1 MYSSCDTKWWI
12 AWAWIWRH
20 ETTSKR
26 KLAYEWP
33 TAHMSKNLIHNFVS
47 FLFLYFAAWE
57 FFFPL
62 HSIYLRNFW
71 KESKN
76 RLFLQ
81 FLMNFYFVARLPIK
95 PRRHILVYEK
105 RESNPYGHSC
115 PKDFLTTLAFIQAN
129 LTLKSL
135 WSGTF
140 QHHIG
145 NVAQLKPHSYFVHR
159 MP

>member
-1 MYSSCDTKWWI
+1 MYSSCNTKWWI

-33 TAHMSKNLIHNFVS
+33 TAHMSKNLIHNNVS
-47 FLFLYFAAWE
+47 FLFFIFCCLGI
-57 FFFPL
+57 FFPL

-81 FLMNFYFVARLPIK
+81 FLIFLFCSAAINYTKSPHFSVRETGLEPVRTFLSKRFSHHTCFYTSRLDSQVVVV
-95 PRRHILVYEK
+95 RHI
-105 RESNPYGHSC
+105 SAPYWKC
-115 PKDFLTTLAFIQAN
+115 RATQTA
-129 LTLKSL
+129 
-135 WSGTF
+135 
-140 QHHIG
+140 
-145 NVAQLKPHSYFVHR
+145 
-159 MP
+159 

>member
-1 MYSSCDTKWWI
+1 MHSSCNTKWWI
-12 AWAWIWRH
+12 TLAWIWRH

-33 TAHMSKNLIHNFVS
+33 TTHMSKKLIHNIVP
-47 FLFLYFAAWE
+47 FLFLYFVAWE

-81 FLMNFYFVARLPIK
+81 FLVNFYLVARLPIS
-95 PRRHILVYEK
+95 PSHHILVV
-105 RESNPYGHSC
+105 RETGFEPVRTLLPKKFSCHTCFYTSRLDFQVVVVYHISAPYRKCCS
-115 PKDFLTTLAFIQAN
+115 TQTA
-129 LTLKSL
+129 
-135 WSGTF
+135 
-140 QHHIG
+140 
-145 NVAQLKPHSYFVHR
+145 
-159 MP
+159 

>member
-1 MYSSCDTKWWI
+1 MHSSCNTKWWI
-12 AWAWIWRH
+12 VMAWIRRH

-33 TAHMSKNLIHNFVS
+33 TAHMSKILIHNNVS
-47 FLFLYFAAWE
+47 FLFLYFVAWE

-81 FLMNFYFVARLPIK
+81 FLMDFYFVATLV
-95 PRRHILVYEK
+95 PRRIAPLTFEVSADTIYTK
-105 RESNPYGHSC
+105 SPLYQNYNSDI
-115 PKDFLTTLAFIQAN
+115 KIFSSFLY
-129 LTLKSL
+129 
-135 WSGTF
+135 
-140 QHHIG
+140 IG
-145 NVAQLKPHSYFVHR
+145 IS
-159 MP
+159 